1 MDGMPSIGTVIF
13 SLLYF
18 AAAWLVWSTTS
29 VLIDRRESALWYGI
43 FAVLIVLAINR
54 LLGDAIT
61 DLARE
66 YAIQHGWYFQR
77 RIVQAEF
84 IAIVAILCWLVAI
97 TVLFL
102 ARHSPAATQIALI
115 GIVTLIALAFVRDT
129 SLHQI
134 DYLIHQRIFG
144 LRVNWILD
152 LGGLALVLLASG
164 WRLRAATGHA

>member
-1 MDGMPSIGTVIF
+1 MPSIGTVVF

-18 AAAWLVWSTTS
+18 ASAWLVWSTTNAL
-29 VLIDRRESALWYGI
+29 VDRRESALWQGI

-54 LLGDAIT
+54 LLGGAIT
-61 DLARE
+61 DLARV
-66 YAIQHGWYFQR
+66 YAIQRGWYWQR

-84 IAIVAILCWLVAI
+84 IFIVAITCWLVAI

-102 ARHSPAATQIALI
+102 ARHSPAATQIALM

-134 DYLIHQRIFG
+134 DYLINLRIVG
-144 LRVNWILD
+144 LKVNWILD
-152 LGGLALVLLASG
+152 LGGLGLVLVASG
-164 WRLRAATGHA
+164 WRLRAAIGHA